1 MKKTGLKKLHL
12 SKETLRNLELKG
24 LATVQ
29 GGFVPA
35 DSHEETCGTT
45 ELSCIIRCTG

>member
-1 MKKTGLKKLHL
+1 MKKMGLKKLYL

-35 DSHEETCGTT
+35 DSGEETCGTT
-45 ELSCIIRCTG
+45 TLSCFMRCTG